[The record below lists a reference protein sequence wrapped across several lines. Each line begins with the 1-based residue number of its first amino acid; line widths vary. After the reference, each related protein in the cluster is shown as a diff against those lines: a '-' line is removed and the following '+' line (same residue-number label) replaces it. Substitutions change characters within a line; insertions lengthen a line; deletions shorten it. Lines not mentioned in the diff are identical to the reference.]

1 VAKGKKG
8 QYFTPRHVI
17 DMAVKMLNPHN
28 KEYVIDPAAGSGG
41 FLIHTMQWV
50 WNNDLKDAS
59 HEKQVDYARRYLYG
73 IDFDDKPVKISR
85 ALMLIAG
92 DGRSH
97 IFKLN
102 SLNPKEWQGFD
113 SEKKKPV
120 PSFAN
125 DFLKLATTTQIVL
138 TKKTFEIL
146 LLIFCLLI
154 HLLQEKSEN
163 NYF

>member
-113 SEKKKPV
+113 SEKEK
-120 PSFAN
+120 ARAELRERL
-125 DFLKLATTTQIVL
+125 LKTGDYDTDRTNEENLS
-138 TKKTFEIL
+138 K
-146 LLIFCLLI
+146 FC
-154 HLLQEKSEN
+154 
-163 NYF
+163 F